1 MKIPHNVMIFSQGK
15 TEAYEAFRDYFNQ
28 YKSINGN
35 TTVQFDNTVSFDEKS
50 TKMHKALLGEISRVS
65 GLGNMSEFK
74 PEVWASH
81 PTYKWATFAV
91 IDAMI
96 DMILPETLVD
106 TMGIYANVQTG
117 DYGSSFKFTAK
128 PRDLFVVSTAGHGKR
143 TPEVHKQFNGVVT
156 AIPVEHDIA
165 VQVSL
170 YRVLAGEENLADFA
184 MKAVRSIETQ
194 MTVDAYNAFNT
205 AMGNLSTGAGN
216 LKVAG
221 YTQNAA
227 VNLAQAVTAYNMGS
241 KAVFMGTQVALSAI
255 LPSNTNFRYTLDS
268 DYVKMGYVQTAFG
281 YDALVLPQIAD
292 WNNPFNLLLDNTRV
306 YVISPA
312 SQKIVQMCLEGST
325 TAVTSGVYDNAN
337 LTQTTTL
344 KKNWAAVV
352 ATNSIGGLI
361 TLS

>member
-1 MKIPHNVMIFSQGK
+1 MKIPANVMAFSQGK
-15 TEAYEAFRDYFNQ
+15 TEVYEAFRDYFNH

-35 TTVQFDNTVSFDEKS
+35 TAMQFDNTISFDEKN

-65 GLGNMSEFK
+65 GLGNMNEFK

-81 PTYKWATFAV
+81 PTYNWATFAV

-106 TMGIYANVQTG
+106 SMGIYSDIRTG
-117 DYGSSFKFTAK
+117 GYSDSFKFTVK
-128 PRDLFVVSTAGHGKR
+128 PRDLFVVSVAGHGKR
-143 TPEVHKQFNGVVT
+143 TPEIHKQFDGVVT

-170 YRVLAGEENLADFA
+170 YRVLSGEENLAEFA
-184 MKAVRSIETQ
+184 LKAVRSIETQ

-216 LKVAG
+216 LRVAG
-221 YTQNAA
+221 YTQTAA

-241 KAVFMGTQVALSAI
+241 KAVFLGTQVALSAL
-255 LPSNTNFRYTLDS
+255 LPSNSNFRYTLDS

-281 YDALVLPQIAD
+281 YDALVLPQVAD
-292 WNNPFNLLLDNTRV
+292 WANPFNLLLDNTRI
-306 YVISPA
+306 YVISPS
-312 SQKIVQMCLEGST
+312 SQKIVKMCLEGST

-344 KKNWAAVV
+344 KKSFVAVV
-352 ATNSIGGLI
+352 ATNAIAGVI
-361 TLS
+361 TLP